1 MGDELCGGDWGE
13 VGKGN
18 QGNKEQENREIWERK
33 EAVCDAGCLHHNLV
47 GDFKMIELSWK
58 DAIIKTLS
66 DAKEPLHYQEIAE
79 RILSADLKKSTG
91 ATPANT
97 VNAQIAASIK
107 HEGALSPYLR
117 VAKGTFTLRS
127 KISQSQQAAAIEE
140 EVSSEL
146 VKAFGMYWKK
156 DFVIWKA
163 IPALYGWQQVGAKTV
178 DFGGQR
184 GVYVLYDHH
193 AILYVGRTTNQSLGQ
208 RLFDH
213 TRDRLSERW
222 DRFSW
227 FGLYGVSEGGKLI
240 DSEIKLSIEI
250 LIETLEALLIEAL
263 EPPLNRKRGDSVA
276 AVEYLQAQDPQLK
289 KIEFKKT
296 FESIQAKFM
305 EE

>member
-1 MGDELCGGDWGE
+1 
-13 VGKGN
+13 
-18 QGNKEQENREIWERK
+18 
-33 EAVCDAGCLHHNLV
+33 
-47 GDFKMIELSWK
+47 MIELSWK